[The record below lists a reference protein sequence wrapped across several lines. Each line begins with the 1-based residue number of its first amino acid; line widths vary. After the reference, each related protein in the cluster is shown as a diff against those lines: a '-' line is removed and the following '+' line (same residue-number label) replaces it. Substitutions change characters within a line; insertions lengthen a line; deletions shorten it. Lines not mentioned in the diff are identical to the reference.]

1 MPAAPLWRESP
12 WLLALY
18 IAVAD
23 EQGIACCVSAW
34 RRLADDVMPPRV
46 KAGANYQQSRLV
58 VVQATV
64 DGYAG
69 AIILNGQG
77 RSRKGRGRA

>member
-1 MPAAPLWRESP
+1 
-12 WLLALY
+12 
-18 IAVAD
+18 
-23 EQGIACCVSAW
+23 
-34 RRLADDVMPPRV
+34 MPPRV

-64 DGYAG
+64 DGYDG

-77 RSRKGRGRA
+77 KVAEGPGACLMIVRDGRPILPPVTAGVAINRSSSWLVARMRNSRPG